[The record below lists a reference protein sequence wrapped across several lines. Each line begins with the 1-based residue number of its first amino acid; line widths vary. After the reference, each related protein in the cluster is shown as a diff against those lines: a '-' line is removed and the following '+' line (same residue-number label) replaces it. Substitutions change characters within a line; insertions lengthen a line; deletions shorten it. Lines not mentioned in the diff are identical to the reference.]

1 MCNDKTRIQELYKV
15 IVKIKDVETCEK
27 FFEDL
32 CTYSEIEKMAQR
44 VDAAKKLINGETYEN
59 IINNTDISSATL
71 SRVSR
76 CVKYGEGYTSVL
88 KKVKK
93 R

>member
-1 MCNDKTRIQELYKV
+1 MCKDKKNIEELYKV
-15 IVKIKDVETCEK
+15 IVSINDEETCKE

-32 CTYSEIEKMAQR
+32 CTNLEIEKMAQR

-59 IINNTDISSATL
+59 IISNTDISSATL

-76 CVKYGEGYTSVL
+76 CVKYGTGYISVL
-88 KKVKK
+88 KKDE
-93 R
+93 